1 MSAVVQANHPASPA
15 QVLDVEALL
24 TPIPGD
30 SPAGESLQYAGLYD
44 EIRESRRADEDS
56 AQGEWKKSD
65 AKSADWNGVVNLA
78 TEALADRTKDLQVC
92 AWLTEALVKLHGF
105 VGLRDGL
112 KIMCGLHERFWD
124 HVYPETD
131 EDGLEARANSLD
143 WLSSQLARSIKE
155 VPITDAPTGVNY
167 SYSRWHESEEFDIPE
182 DLDALDA
189 EALERVNELKER
201 ASLESKITGEE
212 WRKAKNA
219 TRRVFYE
226 ETYALVG
233 ECREELRALDRV
245 MDEKFAR
252 ETPGLG
258 ALTKALDEIHTLAE
272 KLVKEKRILEPD
284 PAGPEEAADASGE
297 PQNGSAG
304 HHAAAGGTTGPI
316 KTRQD
321 AFRRLA
327 EVVNYLRQTE
337 PHSPV
342 SYLVER
348 AIRWGQMPLDLW
360 LEDVIK
366 EGGALETLRETLG
379 LKTTTNGSSSGGD
392 DES

>member
-65 AKSADWNGVVNLA
+65 AKSADWNGVVKLA

-182 DLDALDA
+182 DLDSLDA

-201 ASLESKITGEE
+201 ASLEGKITGEE

-226 ETYALVG
+226 GTYALVG

-297 PQNGSAG
+297 PHNGLAG
-304 HHAAAGGTTGPI
+304 HHDAGPTGPI

>member
-65 AKSADWNGVVNLA
+65 AKSADWNGVVKLA
-78 TEALADRTKDLQVC
+78 TEALADRTKDLQIC

-167 SYSRWHESEEFDIPE
+167 SYFSWHESEEFDIPE

-226 ETYALVG
+226 GTYALVG

-258 ALTKALDEIHTLAE
+258 ALTKALDEIHTLVE

-284 PAGPEEAADASGE
+284 PATPEEATDAGGE
-297 PQNGSAG
+297 PHNGLAG
-304 HHAAAGGTTGPI
+304 HHDAGTTGPI

-342 SYLVER
+342 SFLVER